1 MQQPIQYTKAADG
14 VRIAYR
20 ALGGG
25 EPLILVH
32 GSWTDHHS
40 WDLVAPSLAQHFR
53 VVAYDRRGHSE
64 SERPEGQGRLEEDVA
79 DLASL
84 IEDLGLAPAHVA
96 GNSRGA
102 EIALRLATKRP
113 DLFLSLSA
121 HEPPLFE
128 LLADDPNIG
137 PIIEGLGGAISAV
150 TELLV
155 AGNHEEG
162 ARQFMEVA
170 LGPGAW
176 DQLPPQDRQTAINNA
191 PTFLDEA
198 MEPDVEPLD
207 LPALA
212 SFSSPA
218 MLSYGSASP
227 PFFRPVVE
235 RIANAI
241 PRARLQEIEG
251 AGHIPHASHPELFV
265 DIVTSFLPTG
275 V

>member
-1 MQQPIQYTKAADG
+1 MQQPIQYLTATDG

-20 ALGGG
+20 ALGAG
-25 EPLILVH
+25 EPLVLVH
-32 GSWTDHHS
+32 GSWTDHRS
-40 WDLVAPSLAQHFR
+40 WDLVAPVLAQHFH

-64 SERPEGQGRLEEDVA
+64 SDRPEGQGRLEEDVS
-79 DLASL
+79 DLAAL
-84 IEDLGLAPAHVA
+84 IEDLGLAPAHVV

-102 EIALRLATKRP
+102 EITLRLAAKRS
-113 DLFLSLSA
+113 DLFRSLSV

-137 PIIEGLGGAISAV
+137 PMIEGFGGAISAV
-150 TELLV
+150 AKLLA
-155 AGNHEEG
+155 AGNYEEG

-176 DQLPPQDRQTAINNA
+176 NQLPPEDRQTAINNA

-198 MEPDVEPLD
+198 MEPDVGPLD
-207 LPALA
+207 LSALA
-212 SFSSPA
+212 RFSSPA
-218 MLSYGSASP
+218 MLSFGSASP
-227 PFFRPVVE
+227 PLFRPVVE

-241 PRARLQEIEG
+241 PGARLQVING
-251 AGHIPHASHPELFV
+251 VGHIPHASHPQMFV
-265 DIVTSFLPTG
+265 DTVTSFLLTD